1 MHDLNVRFNIR
12 IKFKIYD
19 RIYFI
24 TNEKDENNI
33 GRLQKGRNRIP
44 FTTFKFEGINQK
56 FLCVFTKLNVVKGM
70 RFRPFK
76 IYHNIQ

>member
-1 MHDLNVRFNIR
+1 MLDLILELNL
-12 IKFKIYD
+12 KFMIEFILSPTKKMKITLVD
-19 RIYFI
+19 FK
-24 TNEKDENNI
+24 KDETAYL
-33 GRLQKGRNRIP
+33 LQHSNLKELI
-44 FTTFKFEGINQK
+44 QK